1 MPGFCNDDSYN
12 DVKRKGVKGLSIK
25 HPLDQCQ
32 LLVSNGL
39 IANEALQDGRPWILG
54 NFIAE
59 VGGTQARS
67 QRNFGICVPMIP
79 PSHALEISDD
89 DSVCCS

>member
-54 NFIAE
+54 N
-59 VGGTQARS
+59 
-67 QRNFGICVPMIP
+67 C
-79 PSHALEISDD
+79 
-89 DSVCCS
+89 